1 MRLLLVLFA
10 VFDVTRAGSCNIR
23 FDTISIYYGEKR
35 VNQYVCVKVTPADLT
50 QDSFFPVSYPVF
62 TANDSHLLSVYKE
75 MFANM
80 GKHYLEIK
88 VLAMVNSHIRNI
100 SEDAFDKFVG
110 LSYLDLRHN
119 DITEIGFL
127 KTIISR
133 LQTVDLSYN
142 KIEHVSVINMS
153 HPRNLN
159 KLNLAFNKII
169 TVDFGFVPNATAL
182 NALDLS
188 HNLLENLSEGVFR
201 SLPYVG
207 EVYLTNCTR
216 RKLDFRIFES
226 TTRLRVL
233 NVSHNDVL
241 LPQLPSLPQLS
252 SLNLSAT
259 KVAIDQEMFIASR
272 RLQHL
277 DLSSNGFK
285 NLEKSVFI
293 HLQDLESLHLHHND
307 LESLEQDMFK
317 GLNKTLLLNCSSN
330 RIKSLQPNVFV
341 ELVSLR
347 SLDLARN
354 GLVKIETGAFHSLP
368 ELRFLDLS
376 ENAIETLHEMTFKGL
391 NLLLELHLNGN
402 RVKSLVW
409 CQTYFHT
416 KCVKVSDDE
425 VKFINSK
432 KNFNWFCDPCAI
444 HESHSLRNILTNI
457 NKVTMN
463 WDRVMESQH
472 EKLMNHEKLLK
483 DTLDQVNTQNVSIS
497 KDLAQVLQ
505 TQSEVKLT
513 YADKL
518 KQKTYD
524 PVIIV
529 KPKDANQPSKQTFT
543 TLKENIGSNYPRKAA
558 AKLKEEAET
567 KLGSDYILSLPK
579 QKMPKIKI
587 VGLNDKIGST
597 QMKEMILAQNQFLD
611 EAAYINV
618 VHITEDK
625 TNPNRYL
632 AYAEVDG
639 NSYRKILSEQKL
651 NIGWDRCRI
660 YDAVTTRRCYKC
672 NGFGHKATDCSKTTT
687 CPKCAGAH
695 DLASCKAS
703 DAEIKCSNCANA
715 VEKLKMK
722 LDVQHPAYKK
732 RLDQERSRIDFLGHP
747 QH

>member
-1 MRLLLVLFA
+1 M
-10 VFDVTRAGSCNIR
+10 
-23 FDTISIYYGEKR
+23 
-35 VNQYVCVKVTPADLT
+35 
-50 QDSFFPVSYPVF
+50 
-62 TANDSHLLSVYKE
+62 
-75 MFANM
+75 
-80 GKHYLEIK
+80 
-88 VLAMVNSHIRNI
+88 
-100 SEDAFDKFVG
+100 
-110 LSYLDLRHN
+110 
-119 DITEIGFL
+119 
-127 KTIISR
+127 
-133 LQTVDLSYN
+133 
-142 KIEHVSVINMS
+142 
-153 HPRNLN
+153 
-159 KLNLAFNKII
+159 
-169 TVDFGFVPNATAL
+169 
-182 NALDLS
+182 
-188 HNLLENLSEGVFR
+188 
-201 SLPYVG
+201 
-207 EVYLTNCTR
+207 NC
-216 RKLDFRIFES
+216 
-226 TTRLRVL
+226 
-233 NVSHNDVL
+233 
-241 LPQLPSLPQLS
+241 
-252 SLNLSAT
+252 
-259 KVAIDQEMFIASR
+259 
-272 RLQHL
+272 
-277 DLSSNGFK
+277 
-285 NLEKSVFI
+285 
-293 HLQDLESLHLHHND
+293 
-307 LESLEQDMFK
+307 
-317 GLNKTLLLNCSSN
+317 
-330 RIKSLQPNVFV
+330 
-341 ELVSLR
+341 
-347 SLDLARN
+347 
-354 GLVKIETGAFHSLP
+354 
-368 ELRFLDLS
+368 
-376 ENAIETLHEMTFKGL
+376 
-391 NLLLELHLNGN
+391 
-402 RVKSLVW
+402 
-409 CQTYFHT
+409 
-416 KCVKVSDDE
+416 
-425 VKFINSK
+425 
-432 KNFNWFCDPCAI
+432 
-444 HESHSLRNILTNI
+444 
-457 NKVTMN
+457 
-463 WDRVMESQH
+463 DRVMESQH

-543 TLKENIGSNYPRKAA
+543 TLKENIDPIIREVTGMKTLRRGTIVVECKNKEAA

-579 QKMPKIKI
+579 PKMPKIKI

-625 TNPNRYL
+625 RNPNRYL

-722 LDVQHPAYKK
+722 LDVQHPAWSVDCPVYKK

>member
-1 MRLLLVLFA
+1 MPTA
-10 VFDVTRAGSCNIR
+10 ICG
-23 FDTISIYYGEKR
+23 
-35 VNQYVCVKVTPADLT
+35 VC
-50 QDSFFPVSYPVF
+50 
-62 TANDSHLLSVYKE
+62 
-75 MFANM
+75 
-80 GKHYLEIK
+80 
-88 VLAMVNSHIRNI
+88 R
-100 SEDAFDKFVG
+100 
-110 LSYLDLRHN
+110 
-119 DITEIGFL
+119 
-127 KTIISR
+127 
-133 LQTVDLSYN
+133 VDLN
-142 KIEHVSVINMS
+142 RTDKVI
-153 HPRNLN
+153 L
-159 KLNLAFNKII
+159 
-169 TVDFGFVPNATAL
+169 
-182 NALDLS
+182 
-188 HNLLENLSEGVFR
+188 
-201 SLPYVG
+201 
-207 EVYLTNCTR
+207 C
-216 RKLDFRIFES
+216 
-226 TTRLRVL
+226 
-233 NVSHNDVL
+233 
-241 LPQLPSLPQLS
+241 
-252 SLNLSAT
+252 
-259 KVAIDQEMFIASR
+259 AS
-272 RLQHL
+272 
-277 DLSSNGFK
+277 
-285 NLEKSVFI
+285 
-293 HLQDLESLHLHHND
+293 
-307 LESLEQDMFK
+307 
-317 GLNKTLLLNCSSN
+317 
-330 RIKSLQPNVFV
+330 
-341 ELVSLR
+341 
-347 SLDLARN
+347 
-354 GLVKIETGAFHSLP
+354 
-368 ELRFLDLS
+368 
-376 ENAIETLHEMTFKGL
+376 
-391 NLLLELHLNGN
+391 
-402 RVKSLVW
+402 W

-543 TLKENIGSNYPRKAA
+543 TLKENIDPITREVTGMKTLRRGTIVVECKNKEAA

-625 TNPNRYL
+625 RNPNRYL

-687 CPKCAGAH
+687 CPKCAGDH

-722 LDVQHPAYKK
+722 LDVQHPAWSVDCPVYKK